1 MIMVDKEISITREKR
16 EAGLIAEYE
25 ECLGFFEK
33 RVFDVGVHR
42 LRKLLQNKLIH
53 EADFA

>member
-1 MIMVDKEISITREKR
+1 MADKEISITREKR

-33 RVFDVGVHR
+33 RLFDVGVHR